1 MLKAVVIVAGDY
13 MDVRVEDDL
22 SRSLA
27 VVGVYIHAVGT
38 KALFNRVCDNT
49 RRFHKGRP
57 FLLFYFKHVCG
68 VFFRDDE
75 RMPGI
80 DRHDIEEG
88 ERFFILVDFRRW
100 DLATDNFAKEATGFV
115 HENILAKKRLMYN
128 EPMVSDLVEM
138 LLEKRGVRGADAAE
152 KFLKPDF
159 VRDTHD
165 PFLLHDM
172 ERAVVRLFAAMDANE
187 KIAVYSDFDCD
198 GIPGASLMKDF
209 FDKIGYPNVEIY
221 IPHRDREGYGFHT
234 AAIDDLKARGVS
246 LIITI
251 DVGTVA
257 HEGIDHAKQ
266 NGIDVIVTD
275 HHEIHGERPA
285 AYALVNPKLAPYPF
299 PDLCGAAVAWKLV
312 CALLIEGRKR
322 KLDAFTAIPEGWEKW
337 LLDLVAIATVADL
350 VPLVAENRVLAYYGL
365 TVLRKTPRAGI
376 RALCATARVKQY
388 TLTEDDIAFS
398 FAPRINAASR
408 MDEPELAFRLLTTKD
423 TKEAEELAAQLESL
437 NRKRKGV
444 VAAIVRDA
452 KQRVR
457 IRYSLAEK
465 VVVLGD
471 TEWKPSLMGL
481 AANSIMEDRGG
492 VVVMWGKDANGKL
505 KGSARSDGTIS
516 VVELFA
522 KAGDALIEFGGHH
535 ASGGFSV
542 SREHVHTLP
551 ERLVQAAAELD
562 IAPKEESDADADAEL
577 QLGEVS
583 TSLLNEIARLAPFGV
598 GNPKPLFRVRS
609 ARITFARQF
618 GKEMNHT
625 EVTVVCSVSGVQH
638 RCFQFFKTPMDFTLA
653 PSPGTAAD
661 LLATL
666 ERDSFR
672 GPDRLALRLV
682 DIVASRQ

>member
-1 MLKAVVIVAGDY
+1 
-13 MDVRVEDDL
+13 
-22 SRSLA
+22 
-27 VVGVYIHAVGT
+27 
-38 KALFNRVCDNT
+38 
-49 RRFHKGRP
+49 
-57 FLLFYFKHVCG
+57 
-68 VFFRDDE
+68 
-75 RMPGI
+75 
-80 DRHDIEEG
+80 
-88 ERFFILVDFRRW
+88 
-100 DLATDNFAKEATGFV
+100 
-115 HENILAKKRLMYN
+115 
-128 EPMVSDLVEM
+128 MVSDLVQT
-138 LLEKRGVRGADAAE
+138 LLHKRGITDAAEIE

-165 PFLLHDM
+165 PFLLNDM
-172 ERAVVRLFAAMDANE
+172 ERAVVRIFAAMAAGE
-187 KIAVYSDFDCD
+187 RIAVYTDFDCD
-198 GIPGASLMKDF
+198 GIPGASLMNDF
-209 FDKIGYPNVEIY
+209 FGKIGYTNVETY

-234 AAIDDLKARGVS
+234 EAIDALKARGVS

-257 HEGIDHAKQ
+257 HEGIAHAKKL
-266 NGIDVIVTD
+266 GIDVIVTD
-275 HHEIHGERPA
+275 HHEVHTRPD
-285 AYALVNPKLAPYPF
+285 AYALVNPKLNNYPF
-299 PDLCGAAVAWKLV
+299 PDLCGAATAWKLA
-312 CALLIEGRKR
+312 CALLIEGKKR
-322 KLDAFTAIPEGWEKW
+322 GLENFTTIPDGWEKW

-350 VPLVAENRVLAYYGL
+350 VPLVGENRALAHFGL

-376 RALCATARVKQY
+376 RALCSSARVKQP
-388 TLTEDDIAFS
+388 TLTEDDIGFS

-408 MDEPELAFRLLTTKD
+408 MDEPELAFKLLTTTSAD
-423 TKEAEELAAQLESL
+423 EAAEVATQLESL

-452 KQRVR
+452 KARVR
-457 IRYSLAEK
+457 LRYSPAQK

-471 TEWKPSLMGL
+471 VEWKPALMGL

-551 ERLVQAAAELD
+551 ERLAQAAEEL
-562 IAPKEESDADADAEL
+562 EVRERSGNGGNADADL
-577 QLGEVS
+577 FLREVS
-583 TSLLNEIARLAPFGV
+583 TTLLNEIARLAPFGM

-625 EVTVVCSVSGVQH
+625 EVTVVCSESGVSH
-638 RCFQFFKTPMDFTLA
+638 RAFQFFKTPMDFSLA
-653 PSPGTAAD
+653 PSPGTVAD

-672 GPDRLALRLV
+672 GPDRLALRIA
-682 DIVASRQ
+682 DIVSPRS